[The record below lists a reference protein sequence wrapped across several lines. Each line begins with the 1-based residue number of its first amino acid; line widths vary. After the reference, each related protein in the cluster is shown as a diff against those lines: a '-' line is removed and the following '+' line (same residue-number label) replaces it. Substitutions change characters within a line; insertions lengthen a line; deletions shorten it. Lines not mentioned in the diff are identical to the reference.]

1 MNNIKDNEVDLY
13 LIQTE
18 KKDYWGEKF
27 WLFKILLETIFLT
40 FFGLFAMYMT
50 IWMIVNKPEFL
61 FKYIVSTILI
71 LSLIYLLSCVI
82 YEMLGYKY
90 FLKKRHRPKFYRKYM
105 DRLLLAIFLTIVI
118 VVFLSVMSFY
128 IEHYWLL
135 GFTFFLM
142 LFVFILPKYK
152 KLKSL
157 YPPLEDL
164 SLNHAIYR
172 GEFIEKYETSLWD
185 NFPLL
190 TDKSK
195 EIALVYY
202 YLNNVLYD
210 NDFEPIPLSEYNLYE
225 KVKEL
230 AFQHIKV
237 HNSDKLFN
245 EIEIRAFKLNL
256 RNDNFIN
263 VLDDFFA

>member
-1 MNNIKDNEVDLY
+1 MLNNMKENEIDLY
-13 LIQTE
+13 LQTE
-18 KKDYWGEKF
+18 KKAYWKDRL
-27 WLFKILLETIFLT
+27 WIFKMLLQSIILT
-40 FFGLFAMYMT
+40 FFVLFGMYVS
-50 IWMIVNKPEFL
+50 IWTVINKPEIFL
-61 FKYIVSTILI
+61 KYIVSTVMIFGLI
-71 LSLIYLLSCVI
+71 ALLSYVI
-82 YEMLGYKY
+82 YKMLGYKY
-90 FLKKRHRPKFYRKYM
+90 FFKKRHRTRFYRKYM
-105 DRLLLAIFLTIVI
+105 DRLLLTFFLTIVI
-118 VVFLSVMSFY
+118 VIALIVMNRY
-128 IEHYWLL
+128 VEHYWLL
-135 GFTFFLM
+135 GFTFTPM
-142 LFVFILPKYK
+142 LFVVILPKYK

-172 GEFIEKYETSLWD
+172 GKFIEKYETSLWD

-245 EIEIRAFKLNL
+245 EIEIRVFKLNL